1 MSNYFFFVILK
12 DVKEN
17 GMMGF
22 SSEMIST
29 AAKDLETGIHIY
41 FVGYQKI
48 IENLHLYI
56 VEQQYIE

>member
-29 AAKDLETGIHIY
+29 AAKDLETGIHSEGEMDFI
-41 FVGYQKI
+41 
-48 IENLHLYI
+48 
-56 VEQQYIE
+56 